1 MGLAP
6 PCGLGTLVKGTV
18 MSWTS
23 RLLGVVA
30 FNLAM
35 LFVVGCQ
42 QPRQTPLVSDLPPL
56 TGDLPSQARQ
66 VVLDGLADPDPQI
79 RANAVEVIATTK
91 EVRLMPKAQRLLEDQ
106 AIPVKFIA
114 VLAVGD
120 LQYTLAKDE
129 IGRLLSDPNP
139 NIKIAA
145 AYAMSKLGQAEYF
158 KVFRNA
164 VTSEDQTV
172 RANAALLLG
181 KSGQKEALRV
191 LWWALRQPDSTDK
204 VVLQAAE
211 SIAALQDER
220 IYPKL
225 WSRLISAYADDRVLG
240 IRAMGALGTEQAK
253 NAIITM
259 LDDNIPEVRLTAAAQ
274 LGRLGE
280 PIGEARVAEVFEKNL
295 LAGMDADGQQRVKVL
310 AALAIGE
317 IGTEGLTKH
326 LPQLLHDSSKS
337 VRLAA
342 ARAILRQ
349 AAK

>member
-1 MGLAP
+1 MGQIGRFFGA
-6 PCGLGTLVKGTV
+6 
-18 MSWTS
+18 
-23 RLLGVVA
+23 VA
-30 FNLAM
+30 VNLAM

-42 QPRQTPLVSDLPPL
+42 QPQQAPLVSGLPPL
-56 TGDLPSQARQ
+56 SGDLPSQARQ

-79 RANAVEVIATTK
+79 RANAVEVIATTR
-91 EVRLMPKAQRLLEDQ
+91 EVRLMPKAQKLLQDP

-120 LQYTLAKDE
+120 LEYTLAKDE

-145 AYAMSKLGQAEYF
+145 AYAMTRLGEAEYF

-164 VTSEDQTV
+164 VVSEDQTV

-191 LWWALRQPDSTDK
+191 LWWTLRQPDSTDK
-204 VVLQAAE
+204 VTLQAAE
-211 SIAALQDER
+211 SIAVLQDER

-295 LAGMDADGQQRVKVL
+295 LTDMDADGQQRVKVL

-326 LPQLLHDSSKS
+326 LPQLLRDSSKP

-342 ARAILRQ
+342 ARAILRR

>member
-1 MGLAP
+1 MGRT
-6 PCGLGTLVKGTV
+6 GGF
-18 MSWTS
+18 
-23 RLLGVVA
+23 LGVTGCS
-30 FNLAM
+30 LAILFM
-35 LFVVGCQ
+35 LGCQ
-42 QPRQTPLVSDLPPL
+42 QPQQTPLVSGLPPL
-56 TGDLPSQARQ
+56 SGDLPDQARQ
-66 VVLDGLADPDPQI
+66 VVLDGLSDPDPQI
-79 RANAVEVIATTK
+79 RANAVEVIATTR
-91 EVRLMPKAQRLLEDQ
+91 EVRLMPKAQKLLQDQ

-120 LQYTLAKDE
+120 LRYSLARNE
-129 IGRLLSDPNP
+129 IARLLSDPNP
-139 NIKIAA
+139 NITIAA
-145 AYAMSKLGQAEYF
+145 AYAMTKLGSPEYF

-164 VTSEDQTV
+164 VISEDQTV

-191 LWWALRQPDSTDK
+191 LWWTLRQPDSTDK
-204 VVLQAAE
+204 VSLQAAE
-211 SIAALQDER
+211 SIALLQDER

-259 LDDNIPEVRLTAAAQ
+259 LDDTIIEVRLTAAAQ
-274 LGRLGE
+274 LGRLRE
-280 PIGEARVAEVFEKNL
+280 PIGEATVAGVFEKNL
-295 LAGMDADGQQRVKVL
+295 LADMDADGQQRVKVL

-326 LPQLLHDSSKS
+326 LPQLLHDSSKP

-342 ARAILRQ
+342 ARAILRR

>member
-1 MGLAP
+1 
-6 PCGLGTLVKGTV
+6 
-18 MSWTS
+18 
-23 RLLGVVA
+23 VVA

-42 QPRQTPLVSDLPPL
+42 QPQQAPLVSDLPPL

-66 VVLDGLADPDPQI
+66 VVLDGLADSDPQI

-91 EVRLMPKAQRLLEDQ
+91 EVRLMPKAQKLLQDQ

-191 LWWALRQPDSTDK
+191 LWWTLRQPDSTDK

-295 LAGMDADGQQRVKVL
+295 LTGMDADGQQRVKVL

-326 LPQLLHDSSKS
+326 LPQLLHDSSKP

-342 ARAILRQ
+342 ARAILRR

>member
-1 MGLAP
+1 MGQI
-6 PCGLGTLVKGTV
+6 G
-18 MSWTS
+18 
-23 RLLGVVA
+23 RLFGVVA

-35 LFVVGCQ
+35 LFMLGCQ
-42 QPRQTPLVSDLPPL
+42 QPQQAPLVSGLPPL
-56 TGDLPSQARQ
+56 SGDLPSQARQ
-66 VVLDGLADPDPQI
+66 VVLDGLADPDPQF
-79 RANAVEVIATTK
+79 RANAIEVIATTR
-91 EVRLMPKAQRLLEDQ
+91 EVRLMPKAQKLLQDP

-145 AYAMSKLGQAEYF
+145 AYAMTRLGEAEYF
-158 KVFRNA
+158 KIFRNA
-164 VTSEDQTV
+164 VVSEDQTV

-191 LWWALRQPDSTDK
+191 LWWTLRQPDSTDK
-204 VVLQAAE
+204 VSLQAAE
-211 SIAALQDER
+211 SIAMLQDER

-259 LDDNIPEVRLTAAAQ
+259 LDDTIPEVRLTAAAQ

-295 LAGMDADGQQRVKVL
+295 LTDMDADGQQRVKVL

-326 LPQLLHDSSKS
+326 LPQLLRDSSKP

-342 ARAILRQ
+342 ARAILRR

>member
-1 MGLAP
+1 MGQIGRFFGA
-6 PCGLGTLVKGTV
+6 
-18 MSWTS
+18 
-23 RLLGVVA
+23 VA
-30 FNLAM
+30 VNLAM

-42 QPRQTPLVSDLPPL
+42 QPQQAPLVSGLPPL
-56 TGDLPSQARQ
+56 SGDLPSQARQ

-79 RANAVEVIATTK
+79 RANAIEVIATTR
-91 EVRLMPKAQRLLEDQ
+91 EVRLMPKAQKLLQDP

-145 AYAMSKLGQAEYF
+145 AYAMTRLGEAEYF

-164 VTSEDQTV
+164 VISEDQTV

-181 KSGQKEALRV
+181 KSGRKEALRV
-191 LWWALRQPDSTDK
+191 LWWTLRQPDSTDK
-204 VVLQAAE
+204 VTLQAAE
-211 SIAALQDER
+211 SIAVLQDER

-259 LDDNIPEVRLTAAAQ
+259 LDDIIPEVRLTAAAQ
-274 LGRLGE
+274 LGRLAE

-295 LAGMDADGQQRVKVL
+295 LTDMDADGQQRVKVL

-326 LPQLLHDSSKS
+326 LPQLLRDSSKP

-342 ARAILRQ
+342 ARAILRR

>member
-1 MGLAP
+1 MARIGWF
-6 PCGLGTLVKGTV
+6 LGMTV
-18 MSWTS
+18 FN
-23 RLLGVVA
+23 VA
-30 FNLAM
+30 V
-35 LFVVGCQ
+35 LFVLGCQ
-42 QPRQTPLVSDLPPL
+42 QPQQAPLVSGLPPL

-66 VVLDGLADPDPQI
+66 VVLDGLGDPDPQI
-79 RANAVEVIATTK
+79 RANAVEVIATAR
-91 EVRLMPKAQRLLEDQ
+91 EVRLMPKAQKLLQDP

-145 AYAMSKLGQAEYF
+145 AYAMTRLGEAEYF

-164 VTSEDQTV
+164 VVSEDQTV

-191 LWWALRQPDSTDK
+191 LWWTLRQPDSADK

-211 SIAALQDER
+211 SIATLQDER

-225 WSRLISAYADDRVLG
+225 WSRLISKYADDRVLG
-240 IRAMGALGTEQAK
+240 IRAMGSLGTEEAK

-259 LDDNIPEVRLTAAAQ
+259 LDDTIPEVRLTAAAQ
-274 LGRLGE
+274 LGKLGE
-280 PIGEARVAEVFEKNL
+280 PIGEARVAGVFEKNL
-295 LAGMDADGQQRVKVL
+295 LTDMDADGQQRVKVL

-317 IGTEGLTKH
+317 IGTERLTKH
-326 LPQLLHDSSKS
+326 LPQLLHDSSKP

-342 ARAILRQ
+342 ARAILRR

>member
-1 MGLAP
+1 MGRT
-6 PCGLGTLVKGTV
+6 GT
-18 MSWTS
+18 
-23 RLLGVVA
+23 LLGVMA
-30 FNLAM
+30 CSLAI
-35 LFVVGCQ
+35 LCTLGCQ
-42 QPRQTPLVSDLPPL
+42 QPQQTPLISGLPPL
-56 TGDLPSQARQ
+56 SGDLPSQARQ
-66 VVLDGLADPDPQI
+66 VVLDGLSDPDPQI
-79 RANAVEVIATTK
+79 RANAVEVVATTR
-91 EVRLMPKAQRLLEDQ
+91 EVRLMPKAQKLLQDQ
-106 AIPVKFIA
+106 AIPVRFIA

-120 LQYTLAKDE
+120 LQYSLARNE
-129 IGRLLSDPNP
+129 IARLLSDPNP
-139 NIKIAA
+139 NIQIAA
-145 AYAMSKLGQAEYF
+145 AYAMTKLGNPEYF

-164 VTSEDQTV
+164 AVSEDQTV

-191 LWWALRQPDSTDK
+191 LWWTLRQPDSTDK
-204 VVLQAAE
+204 VSLQAAE
-211 SIAALQDER
+211 SIALLQDER

-259 LDDNIPEVRLTAAAQ
+259 LDDTIIEVRLTAAAQ

-295 LAGMDADGQQRVKVL
+295 LADMDADGQQRVKVL

-326 LPQLLHDSSKS
+326 LPQLLHDSSKP

-342 ARAILRQ
+342 ARAILRR